1 MPSLLNLV
9 KRPVD
14 VGVTLL
20 LWVYYILGYLILFS
34 PFYIVAF
41 LTAADRETAF
51 QRLNH
56 RFHRSFFGLLQFITP
71 GLTIKVDR
79 RIRDIRSSVIVCN
92 HLSYLDPILLI
103 SLIEKQKT
111 VVKSL
116 FFQLPVFGW
125 ILKESGYI
133 PSMMDKESSSLMM
146 ERVAGMRDYLAAG
159 GNLFIFPEGHRSR
172 NGRPGPLNKGAFMIA
187 KRCRAP
193 VVVLSVKNTDR
204 LFTPEKFFFNTC
216 ISNTIEVELISRID
230 PDESV
235 RLKALPLLTCTSRGA
250 GERRETPQGKTG
262 ADPSDKLEESTP
274 AQFRAIAHFAPFAA
288 ILTASRMR

>member
-1 MPSLLNLV
+1 MPPLLSII

-20 LWVYYILGYLILFS
+20 LWSYYILGYLILFF
-34 PFYIVAF
+34 PFYAVAYF
-41 LTAADRETAF
+41 AAPDREAAF

-56 RFHRSFFGLLQFITP
+56 RFYRSFFGLLQGVTP
-71 GLTIKVDR
+71 GLAIKADN
-79 RIRDIRSSVIVCN
+79 RIRDLRSCVVVCN

-116 FFQLPVFGW
+116 FFRMPVFGW

-133 PSMMDKESSSLMM
+133 PSMMDRDSSSLMM
-146 ERVAGMRDYLAAG
+146 ERVGGMRDYLAAG

-172 NGRPGPLNKGAFMIA
+172 DGNPGPLNKGAFMIA

-204 LFTPEKFFFNTC
+204 LFTPGKFLFNTC
-216 ISNTIEVELISRID
+216 IPNTIEVEMIGRID
-230 PDESV
+230 PEDDQDYSLTGMRDRV
-235 RLKALPLLTCTSRGA
+235 RFLFANRQRLT
-250 GERRETPQGKTG
+250 
-262 ADPSDKLEESTP
+262 
-274 AQFRAIAHFAPFAA
+274 
-288 ILTASRMR
+288 